1 MRKLISLLLCF
12 SLLSCFS
19 LKLYSQSAEEEFDQV
34 LLLKQFI
41 GTWEAEIGK
50 DSVVVLIITPLN
62 NGLHVVQENKANG
75 ETYVTYKGVFGL
87 SHDKE
92 MIIAAAI
99 APNGTMILDFGK
111 FIEKDKYVI
120 DRYLGNTT
128 HVASL
133 LEWEF
138 ITTESFVVRSKER
151 GNGMTWPDDWRDWF
165 TFNKIN

>member
-1 MRKLISLLLCF
+1 MKNSISLLLCF
-12 SLLSCFS
+12 ALLSCFS
-19 LKLYSQSAEEEFDQV
+19 LNLYPQSAEKKLDQV
-34 LLLKQFI
+34 ALLKQFI

-50 DSVVVLIITPLN
+50 DSVVVLIFTPLN

-75 ETYVTYKGVFGL
+75 EAYLTYKGVFGL
-87 SHDKE
+87 SNDKE

-111 FIEKDKYVI
+111 FVDEDKYVI
-120 DRYLGNTT
+120 DRHFGNTA

-138 ITTESFVVRSKER
+138 ITTESFVIRAKVR
-151 GNGMTWPDDWRDWF
+151 GNGMTWPNDWIDWF